1 MSDRTI
7 FRHRLFKADLAEHYH
22 YIAMERPTA
31 ANRFVYEVRKACELV
46 VAFPSAG
53 KLIELLPTLPFELR
67 QIIVSKRFRNWLIL
81 YRIDANAIRFLRLVH
96 GARDLRA
103 EIRSLIPGD
112 DE

>member
-31 ANRFVYEVRKACELV
+31 ANRFVDEVRKACELV

-67 QIIVSKRFRNWLIL
+67 QIM